1 MKSTD
6 NQSQKLYYTMG
17 EVSEILDVSQSLL
30 RFWEKEF
37 DEIRPLRNKKGN
49 RLFTAQDVQ
58 TLKKIYHLVKEKGLK
73 IAAAKRQLKL
83 GDTNELSREAL
94 IVEKLHA
101 IRAILIEVKQSLD
114 TESEVEVAFEP
125 IAEELDEILPAVQ
138 AITEDI
144 QPQSTVEVEQAEI
157 ASDSEG
163 DASTATEEIAEESA
177 EESEGKKV
185 EKPKAPRKPRAKRP
199 KFAFK
204 EVELFSLD
212 ELDAM
217 QPKPGERRGNDEV
230 QQTLF

>member
-1 MKSTD
+1 MKSAD
-6 NQSQKLYYTMG
+6 NQSEKLYYTTG
-17 EVSEILDVSQSLL
+17 EVSEMLDVSQSLL

-37 DEIRPLRNKKGN
+37 DEIRPRRNKKGN
-49 RLFTAQDVQ
+49 RLFTAQDVK

-83 GDTNELSREAL
+83 GDTYELSREAL
-94 IVEKLHA
+94 IVEKLQA

-114 TESEVEVAFEP
+114 AESEIEVDVESAVG
-125 IAEELDEILPAVQ
+125 ELEEILPVVQ
-138 AITEDI
+138 AIKEDI
-144 QPQSTVEVEQAEI
+144 QPQSMVEVEQLETASNEEVETVAESEDN
-157 ASDSEG
+157 AKEDSE
-163 DASTATEEIAEESA
+163 D
-177 EESEGKKV
+177 KKA

>member
-1 MKSTD
+1 MKSAD
-6 NQSQKLYYTMG
+6 NQSEKLYYTMG
-17 EVSEILDVSQSLL
+17 EVSEMLDVSQSLL

-37 DEIRPLRNKKGN
+37 DEIRPRRNKKGN
-49 RLFTAQDVQ
+49 RLFTAQDVK

-83 GDTNELSREAL
+83 GDTYELSREAL
-94 IVEKLHA
+94 IVEKLQA

-114 TESEVEVAFEP
+114 AESEIEVDVESAVG
-125 IAEELDEILPAVQ
+125 ELEEILPVVQ
-138 AITEDI
+138 AIKEDI
-144 QPQSTVEVEQAEI
+144 QPQSMVEVEQLET
-157 ASDSEG
+157 ASN
-163 DASTATEEIAEESA
+163 EEVETVA
-177 EESEGKKV
+177 ESEDNAKEDNMDKKA

>member
-1 MKSTD
+1 MKSAD
-6 NQSQKLYYTMG
+6 NQSEKLYYTMG
-17 EVSEILDVSQSLL
+17 EVSEMLDVSQSLL

-37 DEIRPLRNKKGN
+37 DEIRPRRNKKGN
-49 RLFTAQDVQ
+49 RLFTAQDVK

-83 GDTNELSREAL
+83 GDTYELSREAL
-94 IVEKLHA
+94 IVEKLQA

-114 TESEVEVAFEP
+114 AESEIEVDVESAVG
-125 IAEELDEILPAVQ
+125 ELEEILPVVQ
-138 AITEDI
+138 AIKEDI
-144 QPQSTVEVEQAEI
+144 QPQSMVEVEQHET
-157 ASDSEG
+157 ASN
-163 DASTATEEIAEESA
+163 EEVETVA
-177 EESEGKKV
+177 ESEDNAKEDNEDKKA
-185 EKPKAPRKPRAKRP
+185 EKPKTPRKPRAKRP